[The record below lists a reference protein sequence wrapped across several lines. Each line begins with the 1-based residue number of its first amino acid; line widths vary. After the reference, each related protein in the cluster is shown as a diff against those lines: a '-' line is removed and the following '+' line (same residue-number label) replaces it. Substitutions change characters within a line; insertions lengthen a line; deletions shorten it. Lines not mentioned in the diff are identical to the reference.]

1 MEGRPVWLASV
12 SYRPDGRTKATGR
25 WPKRIHDRAVR
36 MTNEILEG
44 VGDESRE
51 VLFRMNITLCRHRGL
66 TDDEEARLPAS
77 FKSFCATD
85 TAGTAV
91 ELLWRR
97 GVSSMAVEPCEN
109 PGRESLVGNPDP
121 DLWLPIPCGKCP
133 PCRARAH
140 AAKAA

>member
-12 SYRPDGRTKATGR
+12 SYRPDHRPKATGR
-25 WPKRIHDRAVR
+25 WPQRILDRATR
-36 MTNEILEG
+36 MTEEMLEG

-51 VLFRMNITLCRHRGL
+51 VLFRMNVTLCRHRGL
-66 TDDEEARLPAS
+66 TDDEEAALPAS
-77 FKSFCATD
+77 FHDFCPTD

-97 GVSSMAVEPCEN
+97 GVTSMAVEPCEN
-109 PGRESLVGNPDP
+109 PGRDPLPGNPDP
-121 DLWLPIPCGKCP
+121 DLWIPRACGRCP
-133 PCRARAH
+133 TCRARES